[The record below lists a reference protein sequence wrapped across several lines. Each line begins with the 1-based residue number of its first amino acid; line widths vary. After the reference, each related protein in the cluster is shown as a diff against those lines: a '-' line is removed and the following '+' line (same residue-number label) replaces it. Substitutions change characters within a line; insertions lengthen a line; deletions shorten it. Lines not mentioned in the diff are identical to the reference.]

1 MHPDAWSL
9 GIIKPILKK
18 KCPSN
23 YRGITLLPVMGNL
36 AKHSL
41 VLDQEDEL
49 LTQSLLSPQ
58 QFNHTRR
65 EISHCL
71 RVFVDFAKA
80 FDSVNHQLLWEK
92 LASMG
97 VSTKIIRVLISMYTK
112 ASSRVAE

>member
-36 AKHSL
+36 VKHSL

-49 LTQSLLSPQ
+49 LTQSNEFGKEGRKKPRNIPK
-58 QFNHTRR
+58 FTINHERFSCA
-65 EISHCL
+65 IG
-71 RVFVDFAKA
+71 K
-80 FDSVNHQLLWEK
+80 N
-92 LASMG
+92 
-97 VSTKIIRVLISMYTK
+97 I
-112 ASSRVAE
+112 